1 MDQIGAWK
9 RSKGIKQIVQNVQ
22 SYVVQHHLIVDKLM
36 LAENTL
42 VIGRPREFLEVSS
55 ISK

>member
-1 MDQIGAWK
+1 VLGGEANCTECAVICGAA
-9 RSKGIKQIVQNVQ
+9 SPN
-22 SYVVQHHLIVDKLM
+22 VDKLM

>member
-9 RSKGIKQIVQNVQ
+9 RSKGIKKIVHNVQ

-42 VIGRPREFLEVSS
+42 VIGRPRAFLEVSF